1 MIIVLRGV
9 NPLNIVVMTLKIT
22 ISLGDNNQFEILDKR
37 SLDTLNPKELMLYAV
52 AECAG
57 LTIVHILKEHA
68 SALSTLEISVE
79 GRLSTPTLVAESR
92 FLHFNI
98 IYNAQCPTLKDQL
111 VISRAV
117 NLAHDK
123 YCGLVQMYRQI
134 APLMHETSIVSTEE
148 QA

>member
-1 MIIVLRGV
+1 
-9 NPLNIVVMTLKIT
+9 MTLKIT
-22 ISLGDNNQFEILDKR
+22 ISLDDNQHFAPNDNRTIE
-37 SLDTLNPKELMLYAV
+37 SLNPKELMLYAV

-57 LTIVHILKEHA
+57 LTILSILKEHTE
-68 SALSTLEISVE
+68 ALTMLEISVE

-98 IYNAQCPTLKDQL
+98 IYNARCRTLKDQL
-111 VISRAV
+111 VISRAM

-134 APLMHETSIVSTEE
+134 APLMHETSIVSTED